1 MKELTGIVP
10 IVAAPF
16 TETGEVDYE
25 SLRGLIQH
33 LAKAGCNG
41 LTLFG
46 IAGEYYKLSDEEQ
59 LKMADVMV
67 EECQKANI
75 MSVISITQHSTK
87 SAIERAQYVES
98 IGADCLMLL
107 PPFFLKP
114 SGADLYNH
122 LKAVCQSVKIP
133 IMVQYAPEQTGVAI
147 APAVFQR
154 LRQEAENAM
163 YYKIECKPAGPYI
176 SSFLKLVD
184 TENTKV
190 LVGNAGYQMIETF
203 ERGAIGAMPGCSLAE
218 LYIKIYRA
226 YTQGKKEEAVALHNR
241 LLPLLNH
248 IRQNVEMIIHYE
260 KKILAMRGIIASD
273 YCRTPGFTGDQYMDD
288 LFYMYYSEIKD
299 LLD

>member
-147 APAVFQR
+147 ASNGFNKNFIKARR
-154 LRQEAENAM
+154 LTKYDR
-163 YYKIECKPAGPYI
+163 YI